1 MSKILIV
8 SGNEKSAAMLVGL
21 VKENYP
27 GCSVSMSVSGS
38 EARRAATSTDFD
50 LVVINSPL
58 TDEYGTDLAQMI
70 CTDTNSG
77 CIVIVKSGNGD
88 AVWEHLMDYGA
99 LVMERPLSRQA
110 FSHTLKFA
118 EASRRRMLGL
128 QTENLKLAKKLEEI
142 RMINRAKF
150 ALMQY
155 LGFTEQQAH
164 RYLEKQAMDMR
175 CTKLEIAKKVIKMY
189 EV

>member
-1 MSKILIV
+1 
-8 SGNEKSAAMLVGL
+8 MLVGL
-21 VKENYP
+21 IKENYP
-27 GCSVSMSVSGS
+27 GCTISMAVSGG
-38 EARRAATSTDFD
+38 EARRAASGTDFD

-58 TDEYGTDLAQMI
+58 TDEYGIELAQKI
-70 CTDTNSG
+70 CTDTNAG
-77 CIVIVKSGNGD
+77 CIIIVKSGNGD
-88 AVWEHLMDYGA
+88 AVWEHIMDYGA
-99 LVMERPLSRQA
+99 LVMERPISRQG
-110 FSHTLKFA
+110 FLHTLKFA

-128 QTENLKLAKKLEEI
+128 QTENLRLAKKLEEI

-164 RYLEKQAMDMR
+164 HYLEKQAMDMR